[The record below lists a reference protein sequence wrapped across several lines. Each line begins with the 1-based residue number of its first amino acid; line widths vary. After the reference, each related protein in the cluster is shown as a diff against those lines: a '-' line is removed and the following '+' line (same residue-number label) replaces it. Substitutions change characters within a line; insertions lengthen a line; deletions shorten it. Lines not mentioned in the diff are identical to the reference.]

1 MRASVEARP
10 RSPRVARAAERGRP
24 AGASSRSSA
33 RSRCSSCWPQA
44 GGRLP
49 ITDLAARSG
58 LSLGTVH
65 RLLASLLGRGYVRQE
80 ADRRYALGTA
90 LLPLGDAATRLLGSW
105 ALPFLAQLAEDSG
118 ETTNLAVLEDDHV
131 IYVAQA
137 PGRHR
142 MRMFT
147 EVGRRVLP
155 HSTAVGKVL
164 LAWHGRGARPAG
176 GRAAGAARAHAR
188 GRSPTLAAF
197 RAELALV
204 RERGWAV
211 DDEEEELGVRCLA
224 VPVGAGP
231 GAVAAV
237 SVSAPASRLDHGQ
250 PEVVEALRR
259 TAAQLARDARRPPD
273 PTADRFPQCGNRATG
288 AGRVRCAT
296 VRSHTACSPP
306 AAAPRGAPA

>member
-1 MRASVEARP
+1 VASAPGSVQSVDRALQLLELLA
-10 RSPRVARAAERGRP
+10 
-24 AGASSRSSA
+24 
-33 RSRCSSCWPQA
+33 QA
-44 GGRLP
+44 NGRLP
-49 ITDLAARSG
+49 ISELAARSG

-65 RLLASLLGRGYVRQE
+65 RLLASLGARGYVRQD

-105 ALPFLAQLAEDSG
+105 ALPFLAQLAEACG
-118 ETTNLAVLEDDHV
+118 ETANLAVLEDDHV

-155 HSTAVGKVL
+155 HTTAVGKVL
-164 LAWHGRGARPAG
+164 MAWHDEDRVRRVVARLGLPERTPRTLTDPAAFGRE
-176 GRAAGAARAHAR
+176 
-188 GRSPTLAAF
+188 LAA
-197 RAELALV
+197 V

-224 VPVGAGP
+224 VPVGPGP
-231 GAVAAV
+231 QAVAAV

-250 PEVVEALRR
+250 PAVVEALRR
-259 TAAQLARDARRPPD
+259 AADDLARSLA
-273 PTADRFPQCGNRATG
+273 AT
-288 AGRVRCAT
+288 
-296 VRSHTACSPP
+296 S
-306 AAAPRGAPA
+306 

>member
-1 MRASVEARP
+1 MSPSGAGSPVQSVDRALLLLELLAQS
-10 RSPRVARAAERGRP
+10 
-24 AGASSRSSA
+24 
-33 RSRCSSCWPQA
+33 

-49 ITDLAARSG
+49 ISDLSARSG

-65 RLLASLLGRGYVRQE
+65 RLLASLSARGYVRQD

-90 LLPLGDAATRLLGSW
+90 LLPLGDAATRLLSSW
-105 ALPFLAQLAEDSG
+105 AMPFLHQLAEACG
-118 ETTNLAVLEDDHV
+118 ETSNLAVLEDDHV

-164 LAWHGRGARPAG
+164 LAWQDDEQVRRIVTRLGLPPRTPSTLTTMGA
-176 GRAAGAARAHAR
+176 
-188 GRSPTLAAF
+188 L
-197 RAELALV
+197 RAELAGV

-224 VPVGAGP
+224 VPVGPGR
-231 GAVAAV
+231 GAVASV
-237 SVSAPASRLDHGQ
+237 SVSAPATRLEVGQ
-250 PEVVEALRR
+250 PDVVAALQRI
-259 TAAQLARDARRPPD
+259 AGDLAR
-273 PTADRFPQCGNRATG
+273 
-288 AGRVRCAT
+288 T
-296 VRSHTACSPP
+296 VLSAS
-306 AAAPRGAPA
+306 A